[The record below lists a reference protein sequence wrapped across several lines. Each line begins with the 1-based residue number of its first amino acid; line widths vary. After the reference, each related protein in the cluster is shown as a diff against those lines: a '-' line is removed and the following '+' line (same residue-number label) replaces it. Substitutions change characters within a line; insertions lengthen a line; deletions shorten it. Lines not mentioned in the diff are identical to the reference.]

1 MSKNDLKI
9 RLKIELPD
17 GVRLGY
23 GKIDLLRAVN
33 REQSIS
39 AAARSMGMSYRRAW
53 LLLEELNS
61 SFTAL
66 VVETRMGGS
75 GRGGAS
81 LTKMGAKIIALY
93 ENAEAKADAAL
104 VDVLGKIEAELA
116 TSATGE
122 KDGSK
127 DGG

>member
-1 MSKNDLKI
+1 MSKTDLKI

-23 GKIDLLRAVN
+23 GKIDLLRAID

-53 LLLEELNS
+53 MLLEELNR
-61 SFTAL
+61 SFAAP
-66 VVETRMGGS
+66 VAETRMGGA

-81 LTKMGAKIIALY
+81 LTGTGMRIIAIY
-93 ENAEAKADAAL
+93 DDAQTRAEDALADQLRKLA
-104 VDVLGKIEAELA
+104 DELA
-116 TSATGE
+116 GDPSPPTE
-122 KDGSK
+122 DGS
-127 DGG
+127 

>member
-1 MSKNDLKI
+1 MSKTDLKI

-23 GKIDLLRAVN
+23 GKIDLLRAID

-53 LLLEELNS
+53 MLLEELNK
-61 SFTAL
+61 SFATP
-66 VVETRMGGS
+66 VVETRMGGA

-81 LTKMGAKIIALY
+81 LTGSGMRIIAIY
-93 ENAEAKADAAL
+93 DDAQTRANEALAGPLRKLAD
-104 VDVLGKIEAELA
+104 ELA
-116 TSATGE
+116 GDPSPPTE
-122 KDGSK
+122 EGS
-127 DGG
+127 